1 MVPCLPQPNN
11 GHGIWL
17 PALPL
22 AHGFPHCSYKSRDFL
37 TCRGSGMYCVVALTP
52 TQRDLRF
59 DIFALRDKS
68 ASITRMTSC
77 GRRDYICCVIS
88 ADRNAHGRD
97 YVLSAARHR
106 PAHIPPCATLRVVAA
121 LVIAVVGHVAAPLA
135 PAVPG
140 ARIPPGGADVRA
152 QVDAGVEV
160 ATTGRMKT
168 TMSRL
173 RLAPTVAI
181 AAQPT
186 ATMRLISTARWCQH
200 VMR

>member
-11 GHGIWL
+11 GHGKWL
-17 PALPL
+17 PALL
-22 AHGFPHCSYKSRDFL
+22 LVRGFPHCSYKSRDFL
-37 TCRGSGMYCVVALTP
+37 TCRDSGMYCVVALTP

-59 DIFALRDKS
+59 DTVALRDKS

-97 YVLSAARHR
+97 YVLSVARHR
-106 PAHIPPCATLRVVAA
+106 PAHIPPCATGRVAA
-121 LVIAVVGHVAAPLA
+121 ALATAVVGRVAAPLP

-140 ARIPPGGADVRA
+140 ARMPLGGADVRA
-152 QVDAGVEV
+152 QVGAGVEV
-160 ATTGRMKT
+160 ATPGRMT
-168 TMSRL
+168 IMRNRP

-186 ATMRLISTARWCQH
+186 D
-200 VMR
+200 